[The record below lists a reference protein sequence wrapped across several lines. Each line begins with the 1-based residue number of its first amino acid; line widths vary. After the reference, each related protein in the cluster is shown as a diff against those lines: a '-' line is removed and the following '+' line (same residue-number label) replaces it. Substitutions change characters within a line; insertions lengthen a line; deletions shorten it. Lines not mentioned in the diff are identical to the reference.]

1 MNKRSDL
8 KEDCADCIKTKHKI
22 CHYFKFREKP
32 LAKPMVIVYSEITKE
47 IQKKLKDK
55 KCILF

>member
-1 MNKRSDL
+1 M

-32 LAKPMVIVYSEITKE
+32 IAKPMVIVYSEITKE

>member
-1 MNKRSDL
+1 MNKRSGL
-8 KEDCADCIKTKHKI
+8 KEDCADCIKTKYKI

-32 LAKPMVIVYSEITKE
+32 LVKPMVIVYSEITKE